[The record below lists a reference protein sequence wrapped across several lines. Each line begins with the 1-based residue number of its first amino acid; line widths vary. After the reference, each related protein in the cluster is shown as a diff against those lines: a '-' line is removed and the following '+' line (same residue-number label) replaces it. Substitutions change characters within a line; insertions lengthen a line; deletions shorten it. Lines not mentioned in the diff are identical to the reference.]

1 MSVSDPQE
9 LFVHELKDIL
19 FAERTIE
26 KALPKLA
33 REAKDGQLKAAITHH
48 LDETQQQIA
57 NLTRVFEDLDMA
69 ARGQRCPGIE
79 GLMKEHD
86 EFMKEN
92 KGAPSRVVDTFL
104 CGAASRTE
112 HYEIAAYTGL
122 VTMAKAMG
130 EDQAAKLLEQNLKQ
144 EKETLRT
151 VEKIGR
157 RLSKSAARN
166 GGAATRS
173 RRSTTPRRRAATRS
187 RRATARTASPS

>member
-122 VTMAKAMG
+122 VATAEALGKREIA
-130 EDQAAKLLEQNLKQ
+130 ELLRQNLEQETAML
-144 EKETLRT
+144 EK
-151 VEKIGR
+151 
-157 RLSKSAARN
+157 
-166 GGAATRS
+166 ATRTHD
-173 RRSTTPRRRAATRS
+173 RLVGTQLPG
-187 RRATARTASPS
+187 

>member
-1 MSVSDPQE
+1 MAVTDPHD

-33 REAKDGQLKAAITHH
+33 REAHDSQLRTHIEHH
-48 LDETQQQIA
+48 LDETRQQIA
-57 NLTRVFEDLDMA
+57 NLEQVFAELDMT

-79 GLMKEHD
+79 GLMQEHD
-86 EFMKEN
+86 EFMKTN

-122 VTMAKAMG
+122 VTTAHALGKKEIA
-130 EDQAAKLLEQNLKQ
+130 DLLQQNLEQETAML
-144 EKETLRT
+144 EK
-151 VEKIGR
+151 
-157 RLSKSAARN
+157 
-166 GGAATRS
+166 ATRTHD
-173 RRSTTPRRRAATRS
+173 RLVGTQLPG
-187 RRATARTASPS
+187 